1 MVAILRR
8 APVPMHPL
16 LPLALTLLRA
26 ISLEGE
32 THHVQGIA
40 VNGNRLWVT
49 AVDRAAGKGWLFE
62 HELDTGKRL
71 RATEISQGALSHPGG
86 FDHDE
91 DSLWIP
97 VAEYRPDSRAIIQ
110 RRSKETLELL
120 AGFEVPDHIGAL
132 AVLPDGLLLTNWDA
146 RRFYLYSREGQ
157 LLWTRPNPN
166 PTRYQD
172 IKRRY
177 GSIVAAGLAGRGA
190 QARSVIEW
198 LDPETLR
205 PLQRETPG
213 RTDRGVPLTNEGMDL
228 RDGQLYLLPEDS
240 PSRLFVLRLA
250 H

>member
-1 MVAILRR
+1 
-8 APVPMHPL
+8 MHSL
-16 LPLALTLLRA
+16 LLFALTLLRS

-32 THHVQGIA
+32 THHIQGIA
-40 VNGNRLWVT
+40 VDSDRLWVT

-62 HELDTGKRL
+62 YHLDSGKRL
-71 RATEISQGALSHPGG
+71 RSAEISRGTLIHPGG

-97 VAEYRPDSRAIIQ
+97 VAEYRPLSRTMIQ
-110 RRSKETLELL
+110 RRSKATLEQL

-132 AVLPDGLLLTNWDA
+132 AVLPEGLLLANWDA
-146 RRFYLYSREGQ
+146 RRFYLYSREGR

-177 GSIVAAGLAGRGA
+177 GSIVAAGLAGQGA

-205 PLQRETPG
+205 PLQRETLG
-213 RTDRGVPLTNEGMDL
+213 RTDRGFPFTNEGMDL
-228 RDGQLYLLPEDS
+228 RDGTLYLLPEDT
-240 PSRLFVLRLA
+240 PSRLFVFRLEY
-250 H
+250 

>member
-8 APVPMHPL
+8 APVAMHSL

-26 ISLEGE
+26 ISLEGD

-40 VNGNRLWVT
+40 MDGIRLWVT

-62 HELDTGKRL
+62 YEPDTGRRL
-71 RATEISQGALSHPGG
+71 RATEISQGALIHPGG

-97 VAEYRPDSRAIIQ
+97 VAEYRPLSRTMIQ
-110 RRSKETLELL
+110 RRSKATLELL

-132 AVLPDGLLLTNWDA
+132 AVLPDGLLLANWDA
-146 RRFYLYSREGQ
+146 HRFYLYSREGR

-166 PTRYQD
+166 PARYQE

-177 GSIVAAGLAGRGA
+177 GSIVAAGLAGQGA

-205 PLQRETPG
+205 PLRRETPG

-228 RDGQLYLLPEDS
+228 RDGTLYLLPEDT
-240 PSRLFVLRLA
+240 PSRLFVFRLEY
-250 H
+250 